1 MAQEED
7 VREQFA
13 PNREYFFKPLVF
25 NLLTLVFGLGTIL
38 IENEIEIHFQ
48 NHRSCLTHL

>member
-13 PNREYFFKPLVF
+13 PNREYFFEPLVF
-25 NLLTLVFGLGTIL
+25 NLLTLLFGLRTI
-38 IENEIEIHFQ
+38 
-48 NHRSCLTHL
+48 